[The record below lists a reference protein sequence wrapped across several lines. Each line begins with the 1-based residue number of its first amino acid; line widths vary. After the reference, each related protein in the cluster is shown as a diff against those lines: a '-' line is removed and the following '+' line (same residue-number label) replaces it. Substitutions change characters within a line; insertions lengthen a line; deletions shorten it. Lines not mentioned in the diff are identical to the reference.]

1 MASTFELM
9 PAIDLRAGRVVRLE
23 QGDFAR
29 ETVFGDDPVA
39 IARAFA
45 EAGAAWLHV
54 VDLDGA
60 RAGEPTQLGTVDAI
74 VGAVGTATAVEA
86 AGGIRSAAA
95 IGAAIATGAIR
106 VVLGT
111 AAVQNPTLVRDA
123 VAVHG
128 SPAIAIALD
137 VRAGEAVGDAWQSG
151 ASGQDP
157 ERLIETLGELGATTF
172 EVTAIDRDGLLG
184 GPDLDLL
191 RRLTSVGGGRVIASG
206 GIRDVDDVLAVR
218 NLGCA
223 GAIVGRALYNGTFD
237 LRAAISALEAG

>member
-9 PAIDLRAGRVVRLE
+9 AAIDLRAGRVVRLE

-45 EAGAAWLHV
+45 DAGAPWLHV

-60 RAGEPTQLGTVDAI
+60 RGGEPTQLDTVAGI
-74 VGAVGTATAVEA
+74 VGSTGAATSVEV
-86 AGGIRSAAA
+86 AGGIRTPGSIHAAL
-95 IGAAIATGAIR
+95 ATGARR

-111 AAVQNPTLVRDA
+111 AAIRDPALVRDA
-123 VAVHG
+123 VATHG
-128 SPAIAIALD
+128 SAAVAIALD
-137 VRAGEAVGDAWQSG
+137 VREGQAVGDAWQEG
-151 ASGQDP
+151 AAGEPP
-157 ERLIETLGELGATTF
+157 ERLIGDLAELGVTTF

-191 RRLTSVGGGRVIASG
+191 RRLVKLGAGRVIASG
-206 GIRDVDDVLAVR
+206 GIRDVDDVLTVR
-218 NLGCA
+218 DLGCA

-237 LRAAISALEAG
+237 LRAALTALASG